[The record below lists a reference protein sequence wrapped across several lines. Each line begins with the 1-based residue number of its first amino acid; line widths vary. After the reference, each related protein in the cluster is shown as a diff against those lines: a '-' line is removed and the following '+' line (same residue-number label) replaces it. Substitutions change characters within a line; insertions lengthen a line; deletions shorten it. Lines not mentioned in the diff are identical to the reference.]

1 MRYALMNLIA
11 CPMCK
16 HFPLK
21 LYVFE
26 ERVFEKEYEVS
37 VPFCDVYCGRKGKNV
52 SELKQ
57 EELNCKECVKH
68 DVVAG
73 LLICPKCGRWYPII
87 NGIPLMYPDS
97 KRKHPKVREKEEEFL
112 RKYREK
118 LPAELRSITS

>member
-26 ERVFEKEYEVS
+26 ERVFEKEYEVN

-57 EELNCKECVKH
+57 EELDCKECVKH
-68 DVVAG
+68 DVVTG
-73 LLICPKCGRWYPII
+73 ILICPKCGRWYPII

-118 LPAELRSITS
+118 LPAELRSIIS